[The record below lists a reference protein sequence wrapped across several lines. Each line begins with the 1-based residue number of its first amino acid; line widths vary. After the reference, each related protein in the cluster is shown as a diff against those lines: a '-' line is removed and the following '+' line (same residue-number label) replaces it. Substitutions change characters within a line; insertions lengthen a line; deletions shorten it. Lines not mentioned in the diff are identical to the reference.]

1 MALIILLIQKHL
13 QMRFTF
19 GWSLSNLAGS
29 PSRQTFTEGV

>member
-1 MALIILLIQKHL
+1 
-13 QMRFTF
+13 MRFTF